1 MDSRSKPARAS
12 ALEMGNELHSPV
24 KIHDPACQPRMSAA
38 TANVPIAVI
47 RAAIFRNVAVK
58 AVNKGSIRP
67 PGHNSCG
74 PKWTYCEH
82 CCFISEQGAFGIA
95 VWGGGNTVQKKSRRR
110 TYD

>member
-1 MDSRSKPARAS
+1 MDSRTKPARAS

-47 RAAIFRNVAVK
+47 RAAIFRNVAMK

-67 PGHNSCG
+67 PGHNSCR

-82 CCFISEQGAFGIA
+82 CCSISEQGGFGTA
-95 VWGGGNTVQKKSRRR
+95 VWRAATPFKKTRVGGP
-110 TYD
+110 YD

>member
-1 MDSRSKPARAS
+1 MGSRSKPARAS

-47 RAAIFRNVAVK
+47 RAAIFRNVAMK
-58 AVNKGSIRP
+58 AVDKGSIRP

-74 PKWTYCEH
+74 LKWTYCEH
-82 CCFISEQGAFGIA
+82 CCFISEQCAFGTA
-95 VWGGGNTVQKKSRRR
+95 VWRAATTVQKNRVGGP
-110 TYD
+110 YD